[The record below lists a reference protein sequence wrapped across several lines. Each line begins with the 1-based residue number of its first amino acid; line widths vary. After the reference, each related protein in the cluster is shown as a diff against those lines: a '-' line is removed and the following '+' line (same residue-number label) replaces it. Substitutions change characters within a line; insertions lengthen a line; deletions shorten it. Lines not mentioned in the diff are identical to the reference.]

1 MRRNYNYYEK
11 EFDCMICCYDKKEF
25 DKIREIRNRIGR
37 DKCIDST
44 RKRNEILMYLD
55 EYRARKDAH
64 RDGFNSKV
72 YSYIVPVV
80 FGILFSF
87 VTELSRYII
96 LLIGL
101 ILDNFPKI
109 SIDAILKFKDCS
121 STSVIKISSLIV
133 AIIIIVF
140 CICKKM
146 GFPKIKENVE
156 LIDKIN
162 YIESQIKYLL

>member
-1 MRRNYNYYEK
+1 
-11 EFDCMICCYDKKEF
+11 MICCYDKKEF
-25 DKIREIRNRIGR
+25 DKIREIINRIGR

-72 YSYIVPVV
+72 YSYIVPVI
-80 FGILFSF
+80 FGILISL
-87 VTELSRYII
+87 VTELSIYII

-101 ILDNFPKI
+101 ILDNFHKI
-109 SIDAILKFKDCS
+109 SIDAILKFIDRS

-133 AIIIIVF
+133 AMIIVL
-140 CICKKM
+140 CICIKI

>member
-1 MRRNYNYYEK
+1 MRRDYSYYEN
-11 EFDCMICCYDKKEF
+11 EFECMISCYDKKEF
-25 DKIREIRNRIGR
+25 DKIREIINRIGR

-64 RDGFNSKV
+64 RDGCNSKE
-72 YSYIVPVV
+72 YSYIVPVI
-80 FGILFSF
+80 FGILISL
-87 VTELSRYII
+87 VTELSIYII

-101 ILDNFPKI
+101 ILDNFHKI
-109 SIDAILKFKDCS
+109 SIDAILKFIDRS

-133 AIIIIVF
+133 AMIIVL
-140 CICKKM
+140 CICIKI